1 MQTEILKFILRAIP
15 LSKAYT
21 YEKLLERILEDGD
34 RYFTNGIASEEDE
47 LDFCG
52 IISVVLDE
60 ATLLNQDLQVELI
73 NEIYNAAGFQRFW
86 KG

>member
-15 LSKAYT
+15 LSKSYT
-21 YEKLLERILEDGD
+21 YEKLEDGD